1 MKPTT
6 RYGIL
11 LVAGIANICIGVYAF
26 ILVILRIITGLES
39 LWVILLGLLTSL
51 TGVFLIA
58 RMLPTLLRIGRGEPT
73 PLLIDERIRQI
84 LYRAGF
90 NTFSYLIIALIIT
103 ISVMMALPKLGF
115 ILTWN
120 EFVTATLITWI
131 IGILVF
137 YIFTAYYSLK

>member
-11 LVAGIANICIGVYAF
+11 LVAGTTNICIGVYAF
-26 ILVILRIITGLES
+26 TLVILQTITGLES
-39 LWVILLGLLTSL
+39 LWIILLGLLTSL

-58 RMLPTLLRIGRGEPT
+58 RMLPTLLRIRRGEPT
-73 PLLIDERIRQI
+73 PVLIDERTRQI

-90 NTFSYLIIALIIT
+90 NAFAYLIIALIIT

-120 EFVTATLITWI
+120 ELVTATLITWI
-131 IGILVF
+131 TGILIF
-137 YIFTAYYSLK
+137 YIFTVHYSLK